1 MINFYHENCFPI
13 FFSFM
18 LYSSPLIHSSQSNW
32 ILPGCQLR
40 VDFAQCSTSCQRQRL
55 RPVSRPGM
63 LKQNYI
69 FLFTWYISCLFLSNW
84 QVFFFIKYKRF
95 VLIWTLLLQV
105 PSESRCQGGCG
116 GSAFVL
122 DPSLGEQ
129 AFDAVNMQRSCGCC
143 KPTNFQE
150 HKTCALCSK
159 MRFSVLIVTLGIYSA

>member
-1 MINFYHENCFPI
+1 MQHELSTATLTTCVTSWYAQTKLY
-13 FFSFM
+13 FS
-18 LYSSPLIHSSQSNW
+18 LHLVH
-32 ILPGCQLR
+32 L
-40 VDFAQCSTSCQRQRL
+40 
-55 RPVSRPGM
+55 
-63 LKQNYI
+63 
-69 FLFTWYISCLFLSNW
+69 LFLSNCS
-84 QVFFFIKYKRF
+84 VFFFIKYKRF
-95 VLIWTLLLQV
+95 RFNLDLTLQV